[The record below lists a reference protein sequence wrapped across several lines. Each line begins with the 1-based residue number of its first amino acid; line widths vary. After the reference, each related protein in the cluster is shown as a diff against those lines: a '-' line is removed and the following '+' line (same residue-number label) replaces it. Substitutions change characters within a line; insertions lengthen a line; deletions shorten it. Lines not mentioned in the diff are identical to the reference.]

1 MKYTPILESQL
12 NKKQKNQLKQAKKL
26 VRQRGYRFAELVA
39 MPVDKDSK
47 EVLEFWFI
55 DSTLARVIFVVV
67 DGTQFRVEE
76 DSIYNVLEQAEEL
89 KRLDEQQQ

>member
-26 VRQRGYRFAELVA
+26 VRQRGYKFAELVA
-39 MPVDKDSK
+39 MPVNKVTK
-47 EVLEFWFI
+47 EVMEFWFI

-89 KRLDEQQQ
+89 KRLDEQQ